1 MWEFFQEL
9 FMSKRAR
16 NRASSRGKSS
26 LPLVEGLETRRLLSA
41 SVGHLDHHGMLKING
56 TGNDDLIT
64 IRMDDHLVD
73 QIDVDVNGKQA
84 TFQASQVKKI
94 RVSTGG
100 GNDRV
105 TVDSSISDSATL
117 LGGNGNDSLTGG
129 SGSDDLVG
137 GAGDDTLVGGDG
149 DDTLD
154 GSVGNDSLSGENGG
168 DNLSPGKGNDDVD
181 GGSGDDHVDLTR
193 GGGVPLSQLPAAVQS
208 GLTTLAKGAAIG
220 TVQTFHE
227 DGQTFFA
234 TIVTLSGHAMR
245 IAVDANGNPV
255 TVAPDDHGRGGP
267 GTNQVGQQQGTVF
280 GSLVSSDTTTNT
292 IRVSIHAE
300 HGTASQVT
308 FTLSSTATI
317 TLNGSPATLANLP
330 AGVWVGLTT
339 DPASATTVT
348 AINAMSRQVEG
359 VVSAV
364 DTTAST
370 ITITLEDNGGS
381 QTFSVA
387 SDASIEVNGSSST
400 LSSVTTGQQ
409 VEMKLST
416 TDGQTVLSLEAR
428 TSDSGGSGVDSH
440 GVQTGGDH
448 HGHDG

>member
-1 MWEFFQEL
+1 
-9 FMSKRAR
+9 MSRQAR
-16 NRASSRGKSS
+16 NRGSLLRKST
-26 LPLVEGLETRRLLSA
+26 LPLIEGLETRRLLSA

-56 TGNDDLIT
+56 TGKDDIIT
-64 IRMDDHLVD
+64 IRMDDHQAD
-73 QIDVDVNGKQA
+73 QMDADVNGKQS
-84 TFQASQVKKI
+84 TFQASQVKRI
-94 RVSTGG
+94 RVSTSG
-100 GNDRV
+100 GNDHV
-105 TVDSSISDSATL
+105 TIDSSISDPATL

-154 GSVGNDSLSGENGG
+154 GSVGDDSLSGENGD

-220 TVQTFHE
+220 TVQTLHE

-234 TIVTLSGHAMR
+234 TIVTVSSHTMR

-255 TVAPDDHGRGGP
+255 TVTPDDRGRGGP
-267 GTNQVGQQQGTVF
+267 RNNHTGQQQGTIF
-280 GSLVSSDTTTNT
+280 GSLVSSDTTANT
-292 IRVSIHAE
+292 ITVSIHPE

-339 DPASATTVT
+339 DPASAATTVT

-364 DTTAST
+364 DPTAST

-381 QTFSVA
+381 QTFPVA
-387 SDASIEVNGSSST
+387 SDASIEVNGTSST
-400 LSSVTTGQQ
+400 LASVTAGQQ
-409 VEMKLST
+409 VEMKLSA
-416 TDGQTVLSLEAR
+416 TDGQTVVSLEAR
-428 TSDSGGSGVDSH
+428 TSDSGGSRVDGQGVEA
-440 GVQTGGDH
+440 GGDH